1 MARGEQKS
9 RQKSISDFDAL
20 AGQQTLPSIECSKLC
35 KRRQARK
42 MRQICAPRLRSV
54 LKPFRRQ
61 KREACLSRSVSTAA
75 LLPAGSRIGRL
86 ALQRKIPGL
95 QGMPPFLH
103 PYPSA
108 AACFAMFAILDCKV
122 DFALFPV
129 TDAFQSRRLHSFNAR
144 LCLGRSASHP
154 PNGGIAC
161 AVRSAGKAP
170 IFTALCRAAPALI
183 VTVGIQLFDIEKR
196 VNA

>member
-1 MARGEQKS
+1 MSSLLKTAAA
-9 RQKSISDFDAL
+9 AL
-20 AGQQTLPSIECSKLC
+20 A
-35 KRRQARK
+35 
-42 MRQICAPRLRSV
+42 
-54 LKPFRRQ
+54 
-61 KREACLSRSVSTAA
+61 AA
-75 LLPAGSRIGRL
+75 LLAGCSMMPKYERPEAPVPA
-86 ALQRKIPGL
+86 A
-95 QGMPPFLH
+95 F